1 MAGLTVLDAWSVFTI
16 ITADIF
22 EVEVGVYNWLT

>member
-22 EVEVGVYNWLT
+22 EVEVGYITG